1 MKRVEAIIGN
11 EKVLELNEALKKV
24 GVGGCTVFESRGRG
38 KGAKPVI
45 ESGRGTARY
54 VSEFSVRANVL
65 TVIEDSEVEKVVNTI
80 LATVSTGSAGD
91 GKIFIS
97 SVSDAVDIGTKKRGE
112 AAISSSG

>member
-1 MKRVEAIIGN
+1 M
-11 EKVLELNEALKKV
+11 
-24 GVGGCTVFESRGRG
+24 
-38 KGAKPVI
+38 I
-45 ESGRGTARY
+45 ESGRGTSRY

-97 SVSDAVDIGTKKRGE
+97 SVSDAVDIGTKKHGE
-112 AAISSSG
+112 AAISSPG

>member
-1 MKRVEAIIGN
+1 MKRVEAIISN

-24 GVGGCTVFESRGRG
+24 GVGGCTIFESRGRG
-38 KGAKPVI
+38 KGAKPVV
-45 ESGRGTARY
+45 ESSRGTARY

-65 TVIEDSEVEKVVNTI
+65 TVVEDSEVEKVVNTI

-97 SVSDAVDIGTKKRGE
+97 AVSDAADIGKKKRGE
-112 AAISSSG
+112 SAVRSA

>member
-1 MKRVEAIIGN
+1 MKRVEAIISN

-24 GVGGCTVFESRGRG
+24 GVGGCTIFESRGRG
-38 KGAKPVI
+38 KGAKPVV
-45 ESGRGTARY
+45 ESSRGTSRY

-65 TVIEDSEVEKVVNTI
+65 TVIEDSQVEKVVDTI

-97 SVSDAVDIGTKKRGE
+97 SVNDAVDIGTKKHGE
-112 AAISSSG
+112 VAISSR

>member
-1 MKRVEAIIGN
+1 MKRVEAIISN

-24 GVGGCTVFESRGRG
+24 GVGGCTIFESRGRG
-38 KGAKPVI
+38 KGAKPVV
-45 ESGRGTARY
+45 ESSRGTSRY

-65 TVIEDSEVEKVVNTI
+65 TVIEDSQVEKVVNTI

-97 SVSDAVDIGTKKRGE
+97 SVNDAVDIGTKKHGE
-112 AAISSSG
+112 VAISSG